1 MKTDLK
7 KVLSI
12 AGQPGLFLYLSQA
25 NAGVVVE
32 SLVTKKRTCFG
43 ISARIT
49 SLADISI
56 FTETDEVR
64 LQYVFERMR
73 EELGDNDAPS
83 GKSKPEVLKEF
94 FGKVLPDYDRDRF
107 YASHMKEV
115 VEWYSCLKENASV
128 DFVQEEEE
136 QQEEA

>member
-12 AGQPGLFLYLSQA
+12 SGQPGLFLYLSQA

-32 SLVTKKRTCFG
+32 SLVTKKRACFG
-43 ISARIT
+43 ISARST

-64 LQYVFERMR
+64 LQHVFEKMHEVLG
-73 EELGDNDAPS
+73 EENAPA

-94 FGKVLPDYDRDRF
+94 FAKVLPDYDKDRF
-107 YASHMKEV
+107 YASHMKKV
-115 VEWYSCLKENASV
+115 VEWYSCLKDNASL

-136 QQEEA
+136 KAE

>member
-64 LQYVFERMR
+64 LQYVFEKMR

-107 YASHMKEV
+107 YASHMKKV
-115 VEWYSCLKENASV
+115 VEWYSCLKENASL
-128 DFVQEEEE
+128 DFVQEEE

>member
-12 AGQPGLFLYLSQA
+12 SGQPGLFLYLSQA

-32 SLVTKKRTCFG
+32 SLVTKKRTCCG

-56 FTETDEVR
+56 YTESDEVR
-64 LQYVFERMR
+64 LQYVFEKMK
-73 EELGDNDAPS
+73 EYLGENDAPG

-94 FGKVLPDYDRDRF
+94 FGNVLPDYDKDRF
-107 YASHMKEV
+107 YASHMKKV
-115 VEWYSCLKENASV
+115 VEWYSCLKEYASL
-128 DFVQEEEE
+128 DFVQEEE
-136 QQEEA
+136 QEEQAE

>member
-107 YASHMKEV
+107 YASHMKKV

>member
-1 MKTDLK
+1 M
-7 KVLSI
+7 
-12 AGQPGLFLYLSQA
+12 
-25 NAGVVVE
+25 
-32 SLVTKKRTCFG
+32 
-43 ISARIT
+43 
-49 SLADISI
+49 ADISI

-107 YASHMKEV
+107 YASHMKKV

>member
-107 YASHMKEV
+107 YASHMKKV

-136 QQEEA
+136 QQQEA

>member
-32 SLVTKKRTCFG
+32 SFVTKKRTCFG
-43 ISARIT
+43 VSARIT

-73 EELGDNDAPS
+73 EELGDNDAPN

-94 FGKVLPDYDRDRF
+94 FGKVLPDYDRERF
-107 YASHMKEV
+107 YASHMKKV
-115 VEWYSCLKENASV
+115 VEWYSCLKENASL
-128 DFVQEEEE
+128 DFVQEEDE
-136 QQEEA
+136 QQNAE